1 MNTNV
6 IDSANTILENWEE
19 IYISIKATA
28 IAREMKNTCI
38 ALSVA
43 NRHHDGQF
51 RKGGE
56 PYIIHPLTVCKHLI
70 NLGIYDDHIC
80 AASLLHDV
88 KEDNDLTDEQTHN
101 LFENEYQLDK
111 EVADIVIILS
121 KDKNYK
127 KTDPDE
133 NLYYERIKKDKRA
146 LIIKISDRAN
156 NLSTID
162 AFTKEKMI
170 KYVDE
175 TKRLV
180 YDICKYGK
188 SYYPEFSNAI
198 TIMKYQIQSICETI
212 EAQLGIVTFKPDPLK
227 YRKTFIFVRDYSIGK
242 GLINTSKAIF
252 IANKLHKGDVR
263 TSGDSFITHPLR
275 VCSYL
280 IALKINSDTTCAA
293 ALLHEVL
300 KRCNFPKGG
309 NELVEDY
316 GLDSEIL
323 KLIKLLTTTDD
334 TSKEDYYQNLMTN
347 KYAVMIKLSNR
358 AHTCTRLSTYTDEEK
373 EEYIKETRTYIS
385 KLCTDAQEEYPEF
398 WTQIEIMK
406 YHIFS
411 ICKIVEAIMKTEKES
426 S

>member
-1 MNTNV
+1 MNDNSKNN
-6 IDSANTILENWEE
+6 IFLENWEE

-43 NRHHDGQF
+43 IRHHDGQF

-70 NLGIYDDHIC
+70 NLGIYDDHTC

-88 KEDNDLTDEQTHN
+88 KEDNNLTDEQTHD

-111 EVADIVIILS
+111 DVANIVITLS

-133 NLYYERIKKDKRA
+133 HLYYERIKKDKRA

-170 KYVDE
+170 QYVDE

-180 YDICKYGK
+180 YGLCKYGK
-188 SYYPEFSNAI
+188 SYYPEYSNAI

-212 EAQLGIVTFKPDPLK
+212 EAQFGIAPLKPDPLK

-242 GLINTSKAIF
+242 GLTNTSKAIF

-263 TSGDSFITHPLR
+263 TTGDSFITHPLR

-280 IALKINSDTTCAA
+280 IALKVNNDITCAA
-293 ALLHEVL
+293 SLLHETL

-309 NELVEDY
+309 DELVDEHK
-316 GLDSEIL
+316 LDPEIL
-323 KLIKLLTTTDD
+323 KIIRLLTKSD
-334 TSKEDYYQNLMTN
+334 TISKEEYYKNLMAN

-358 AHTCTRLSTYTDEEK
+358 SHTCTRLSTYTDEEK
-373 EEYIKETRTYIS
+373 KEYIEETRTYIS

-398 WTQIEIMK
+398 WDQIEIMK

-411 ICKIVEAIMKTEKES
+411 ICKIVEAIMKTQKES